1 MGLDQVLFV
10 FEETIL
16 NCRLTITQESVQ
28 IPLDSYFNNKGIGS
42 KPGEANFDQLN
53 NAYVAASLP
62 QGKSYTS
69 TKTGVSYIFPGYQE
83 GNKSDNVIMAGQIV
97 QVPESSY
104 FGLHMLV
111 SAETASVSGN
121 LTLSYTDGTT
131 SLAEV
136 RGSPYSSF
144 LSILVGEVSSQSYFT
159 ANATNF
165 NYTQIYE
172 YIGPLDTSK
181 SLASITL
188 PDTSNET
195 SRIHLFSV
203 SLWKQSGIQIQ
214 YVRPT
219 QKHDST
225 RKVQTVELL
234 VDNAGPEWISGE
246 GVEISVSG
254 PGIETAEPGY
264 IKRLRP
270 GDQKKVNVGIIGA
283 GNGTASIH
291 MKGSLNTTFS
301 VDNMHLGLEQ
311 YSSGL
316 DSLSKHESPDW
327 FHESKYGIFLR
338 V

>member
-1 MGLDQVLFV
+1 
-10 FEETIL
+10 
-16 NCRLTITQESVQ
+16 
-28 IPLDSYFNNKGIGS
+28 
-42 KPGEANFDQLN
+42 
-53 NAYVAASLP
+53 
-62 QGKSYTS
+62 
-69 TKTGVSYIFPGYQE
+69 VSYIFPGYQE
-83 GNKSDNVIMAGQIV
+83 ANKSDNVVMAGQIL
-97 QVPESSY
+97 QVPEASY

-121 LTLSYTDGTT
+121 LTLNYTDGTT
-131 SLAEV
+131 ALAEI

-159 ANATNF
+159 PNATNF

-172 YIGPLDTSK
+172 YIGGLDSSK

-188 PDTSNET
+188 PDTSNDT
-195 SRIHLFSV
+195 SRIHMFSM

-225 RKVQTVELL
+225 QTVQTIELL
-234 VDNAGPEWISGE
+234 VDNAGPEWISGQ
-246 GVEISVSG
+246 GVEISISS
-254 PGIETAEPGY
+254 PGIKTCEPGY

-270 GDQKKVNVGIIGA
+270 GDQKKVNVGIIGT
-283 GNGTASIH
+283 GNGTASII
-291 MKGSLNTTFS
+291 MKGSLNSTFS
-301 VDNMHLGLEQ
+301 VDNVNFGLEK

-316 DSLSKHESPDW
+316 DSLSKHENPDW

-338 V
+338 MLHLILRSPS